1 MITSDIIKV
10 TPLEN
15 EQPMNL
21 GMARQC
27 FYREINQP
35 DEQIDLA
42 KAALYIAQEEYPEM
56 EIEPYCHALDTMA
69 EQVKERL
76 PSERY
81 PLRVVQAINRYLYQ
95 DLGFAGNLV
104 DYYDPRNSFF
114 NQVIDRRMGIPI
126 TLSLV
131 YLEIAKRLDF
141 PMVGIGMPG
150 HFLIRPEFEG
160 AGIYI
165 DAFNGGEILFEEDCE
180 QRLSQIY
187 GRPVKLQP
195 ELLAPVNRQR
205 FLIRILSNLK
215 IIYLNQGN
223 LLKVLSIVERLLLL
237 QPDAPIELRDRGLLY
252 YQMGRWHEACN
263 DLLAYLNYAPTAED
277 AKAIRQ
283 LLSQL
288 NGE

>member
-1 MITSDIIKV
+1 
-10 TPLEN
+10 
-15 EQPMNL
+15 MNL
-21 GMARQC
+21 GIARQC
-27 FYREINQP
+27 FYQEINQP

-81 PLRVVQAINRYLYQ
+81 PLKIVQAINRYLYQ

-215 IIYLNQGN
+215 LIYLNQGN
-223 LLKVLSIVERLLLL
+223 LPKALSIVERLLLV

-252 YQMGRWHEACN
+252 YQMGRWQEASH
-263 DLLAYLNYAPTAED
+263 DLLAYLNQVPTAED
-277 AKAIRQ
+277 AQVIRQ
-283 LLSQL
+283 LLNQL
-288 NGE
+288 NGQ